1 MNFHLQDPLACFPS
15 GVVLLTAGHGDDR
28 ICAPAR
34 TFGVLSP
41 EGALVMWSI
50 SRHVPCA
57 TELEQATDWAAHV
70 LGYNQA
76 ALASRAGATAD
87 DVRVCA
93 GADGIPVLEGSAA
106 TLSCRRVTS
115 FTCADSLIVV
125 GHVTGFARS
134 DIPPLIRH
142 DGTEAVGIDIN
153 GRPVDGAG
161 PTTATSLGYLLG
173 TAFFYLYGKMR
184 DAGGRLGYNNI
195 EMFVLTALGERG
207 GRTRVE
213 IETLLAYS
221 AHPTNLEAMD
231 DLEARGLIMSREPVN
246 GVVSDTTFDLSE
258 AGRDVVEQFRRA
270 GLQVQT
276 GMENLLGAP
285 ETVAL
290 RALLYRFAEKID
302 TGSPAAWL

>member
-1 MNFHLQDPLACFPS
+1 MNIQLQDPLACFPS
-15 GVVLLTAGHGDDR
+15 GVVLVTAGRGDGR

-34 TFGVLSP
+34 SFGILSP
-41 EGALVMWSI
+41 EAALVMWSI
-50 SRHVPCA
+50 GRQAPGA
-57 TELEQATDWAAHV
+57 AALEQATAWAAHV
-70 LGYNQA
+70 LGYDQA
-76 ALASRAGATAD
+76 ALASRSGAAD
-87 DVRVCA
+87 LRVRA
-93 GADGIPVLEGSAA
+93 GADGIPVLDGSAA

-115 FTCADSLIVV
+115 FTCEDSLIIV
-125 GHVTGFARS
+125 GQVIGFARG

-142 DGTEAVGIDIN
+142 DGIEAVGIDID
-153 GRPVDGAG
+153 GRPVNGAVL
-161 PTTATSLGYLLG
+161 TTATSLGYLLG

-184 DAGGRLGYNNI
+184 DVGGRLGYDNI

-221 AHPTNLEAMD
+221 AHPTSLEAMD
-231 DLEARGLIMSREPVN
+231 DLEARGLIVSREPVN
-246 GVVSDTTFDLSE
+246 GIAADTTFDLTD
-258 AGRDVVEQFRRA
+258 AGRDVVEQFGRA
-270 GLQVQT
+270 GLQVQA
-276 GMENLLGAP
+276 GMENLLGVP